1 MAPSE
6 RSASWVLLEVLIVL
20 MLLIRLEDGSCLLTL
35 ACVSVRWRARRG
47 QQFPQTVP
55 LWTEAQH
62 DIAFISPGEIMSVR
76 FAAIAGTISFGGECK
91 WARGTSRRRR
101 FRLKDRK
108 SVGVITGVR
117 GGYDIDVRR
126 FHAKGMVLLG
136 HLRGIEHDTLTFASD
151 LEETLAHADDACR
164 HLLISVDDYIRQNGL
179 SASEPS
185 VPEERP
191 PVPPLA
197 PDTEPVCDGHFFR
210 CLGHRLSK
218 RLWLGPATS
227 VRPRRPAHS
236 IGAASPL
243 TLDSTSSASGGCI
256 PSGRHSS
263 RVPIRTRPTSP
274 SISLRGVELLKRF
287 KMFRMWAGTCRIGGT
302 RSGRYTV
309 TRQCLRRQPSG

>member
-55 LWTEAQH
+55 LWTEAQP

-191 PVPPLA
+191 PVPPPRSRHRARLRRAFLPLFGPPAFETTLA
-197 PDTEPVCDGHFFR
+197 GSGYQCST
-210 CLGHRLSK
+210 K
-218 RLWLGPATS
+218 T
-227 VRPRRPAHS
+227 
-236 IGAASPL
+236 ASPFHRRGITAHAGL
-243 TLDSTSSASGGCI
+243 YFLGLRWLHTLRSSF
-256 PSGRHSS
+256 
-263 RVPIRTRPTSP
+263 VPGADKDAAYLAEHIAAR
-274 SISLRGVELLKRF
+274 
-287 KMFRMWAGTCRIGGT
+287 C
-302 RSGRYTV
+302 
-309 TRQCLRRQPSG
+309 